1 MNSRKLLSSLET
13 TVQLISPP
21 ISPSNTTT
29 TTTTTEPTTTFD
41 ANVIMILSVLLC
53 AVLCGLGI
61 NSIVRCAFRCST
73 NDVDPIPQVQPT
85 RVRRKAVRALPV
97 LVFSNL
103 IELPGGNAECAI
115 CLSEFVAGE
124 RVRVLPKC
132 NHGFHVKCIDRWLM
146 GSSSC
151 PTCRQCLFPFKTK
164 VAGCAVEDARAGSM
178 VTPPQPLPPAVELV
192 LPLEAEGFV
201 SSFR

>member
-1 MNSRKLLSSLET
+1 MNSRKLLLLET
-13 TVQLISPP
+13 QPTSPP
-21 ISPSNTTT
+21 ISAPINTTS
-29 TTTTTEPTTTFD
+29 TEPTTNFD

-73 NDVDPIPQVQPT
+73 RAEAVPPPVQPS
-85 RVRRKAVRALPV
+85 RERRKAVRALPV
-97 LVFSNL
+97 LVFSDVV
-103 IELPGGNAECAI
+103 ELPGGNAECAI
-115 CLSEFVAGE
+115 CLSELVAGE

-151 PTCRQCLFPFKTK
+151 PTCRQCLFPSKTK
-164 VAGCAVEDARAGSM
+164 VAGCADEDAR
-178 VTPPQPLPPAVELV
+178 TPPPPLPAAVELV

-201 SSFR
+201 GSFR

>member
-13 TVQLISPP
+13 TTQLISPP
-21 ISPSNTTT
+21 ISSPN
-29 TTTTTEPTTTFD
+29 TTTTEPTTTFD

-73 NDVDPIPQVQPT
+73 SDVEQVSQVQPT

-97 LVFSNL
+97 LVFSDL
-103 IELPGGNAECAI
+103 VELPGGNAECAI
-115 CLSEFVAGE
+115 CLSELVAGE

-164 VAGCAVEDARAGSM
+164 VAGCAVEDAPTGST
-178 VTPPQPLPPAVELV
+178 VTPPPPPPPPLPPAVELV